1 MATITNYIDLV
12 TVLEAKSYLRIDA
25 SNTDSDV
32 ELAVMI
38 GSACNLIENYTQ
50 VYLRPRDEVYY
61 FNSEGYIRLY
71 PKPVNSIEL
80 PVTATDYD
88 ESIKQLY
95 RLYSRNNSSL
105 ESMTFNLGY
114 DDTADVKPIFKTAIL
129 ETVKLWFYGSEDE
142 AVLKGGYLPNSV
154 MAILSSER
162 RFIF

>member
-1 MATITNYIDLV
+1 MATIVDYTDLV
-12 TVLEAKSYLRIDA
+12 SLAETKSYLRIDTDN
-25 SNTDSDV
+25 SDSDV

-88 ESIKQLY
+88 EVIKQLY

-105 ESMTFNLGY
+105 ESMTFNLGH